1 MAVAKIPSSDTDWV
15 SRGEGQNSFGSGRV
29 ETGQSAGDFIVD
41 SAERQ
46 DMTVEDLDAFGMRQ
60 MDGDDIEQT
69 LSNQSVGVLGVPT
82 DAAPMLRPLSYWY
95 DGDDAL
101 YFIYVL
107 GSESEKATVTDRA
120 DVAQFLVYSVET
132 TFNWRSVLLTG
143 SVEAVSDAERAAL
156 EERMDIAW
164 RPDLFERAAE
174 SRTTAIYRFE
184 IEERA
189 GIKQLELPPELRE
202 PDSSGRME

>member
-1 MAVAKIPSSDTDWV
+1 
-15 SRGEGQNSFGSGRV
+15 
-29 ETGQSAGDFIVD
+29 
-41 SAERQ
+41 
-46 DMTVEDLDAFGMRQ
+46 MTVDELDEFGMRP
-60 MDGDDIEQT
+60 MDSEDIEGT
-69 LSNQSVGVLGVPT
+69 LTNQSVGVLGVPT
-82 DAAPMLRPLSYWY
+82 DGAPMLRPLSYWY

-101 YFIYVL
+101 YFVYVL
-107 GSESEKATVTDRA
+107 GDESRKRAVTDAA

-143 SVEAVSDAERAAL
+143 SVREVSDAEREAL
-156 EERMDIAW
+156 RDEMDIGW

-174 SRTTAIYRFE
+174 SKTTAIYRFD

-202 PDSSGRME
+202 PSTEGRME

>member
-1 MAVAKIPSSDTDWV
+1 
-15 SRGEGQNSFGSGRV
+15 
-29 ETGQSAGDFIVD
+29 
-41 SAERQ
+41 
-46 DMTVEDLDAFGMRQ
+46 MTVEDLDAFGMRQ

>member
-1 MAVAKIPSSDTDWV
+1 
-15 SRGEGQNSFGSGRV
+15 
-29 ETGQSAGDFIVD
+29 
-41 SAERQ
+41 
-46 DMTVEDLDAFGMRQ
+46 MTVEDLDSFGMHR
-60 MDGDDIEQT
+60 MDDDDIEGT
-69 LSNQSVGVLGVPT
+69 LSSQSVGVLGVPT
-82 DAAPMLRPLSYWY
+82 DGAPMLRPLSYWY

-107 GSESEKATVTDRA
+107 GSESEKATVTDQA
-120 DVAQFLVYSVET
+120 GVAQFLVYSVET

-143 SVEAVSDAERAAL
+143 TIEAVSEAEREAL

-164 RPDLFERAAE
+164 RPDLFERAGEARRDAPRSE
-174 SRTTAIYRFE
+174 ANRGVETTAIYRFD
-184 IEERA
+184 IHERA